1 MISYESVVQQI
12 EKHITHAKQGATEQ
26 QLREQLAAIHT
37 LCELVLQ
44 GQGQGQAQPQP
55 KTTAV
60 TMLSSPVTVSTS
72 AKLQEQDANGESLFD
87 F

>member
-44 GQGQGQAQPQP
+44 GQAQPQP